1 MTRLKTQQAASTP
14 EQVSIRDRLHHF
26 LNRLARRPI
35 IQLIGQVPRGVV
47 VGFAGLAALTF
58 ALLSVS
64 FAVGNVV
71 AHQGYEK
78 IAFATP
84 AASGRLIRQ
93 AEVAQFGS
101 RVSNAFGIRN
111 SVATEFA
118 DWILEAS
125 ERQHIAPELLASLV
139 VTESSFRKT
148 ARSNVGAVG
157 PAQVRPDY
165 WGKFCGASDL
175 TDPEQN
181 IYCGAQVLSHLLER
195 CEGDRDCALAA
206 YNVGPYASRVAAAE
220 RYVKKVDKYL
230 STFDNAKFDN
240 ATIDAAAA
248 L

>member
-1 MTRLKTQQAASTP
+1 MTQLMTQQADSTP
-14 EQVSIRDRLHHF
+14 ERISIRDRLHRS
-26 LNRLARRPI
+26 LNRLARRPT
-35 IQLIGQVPRGVV
+35 IQLIGQLPRGLLA
-47 VGFAGLAALTF
+47 GFGTFAALTF
-58 ALLSVS
+58 VLMSVS

-101 RVSNAFGIRN
+101 RVSNAFGIRS

-125 ERQHIAPELLASLV
+125 ERQNIAPELLASLV
-139 VTESSFRKT
+139 ITESSFRKT

-157 PAQVRPDY
+157 PTQVRPDY

-181 IYCGAQVLSHLLER
+181 VYCGAQVLSHLLER

-206 YNVGPYASRVAAAE
+206 YNVGPYASKMAAAQ
-220 RYVKKVDKYL
+220 RYVNKVDKYL
-230 STFDNAKFDN
+230 STFDK
-240 ATIDAAAA
+240 ATGDAAAA

>member
-1 MTRLKTQQAASTP
+1 MTQLKTQQAASTP